1 MIQNFETLD
10 IEKFE
15 NRRRLISK
23 KKIIDFSET
32 SLTSGISWAFP
43 GFFFGVFFFENL
55 TKNSRT

>member
-43 GFFFGVFFFENL
+43 GFFLAYFFS
-55 TKNSRT
+55 KI